1 MLTWPLLSDA
11 LILCVPLVLA
21 ALGGLIQMRSGIV
34 NIALEGQM
42 LIGALFGFTAS
53 AWTQSW
59 VGGLLIGAVAGAL
72 SGFVFTWIVTRLNA
86 NEIIVGLGFNLLVI
100 GSIGYVLKSVMGV
113 SGTLQVPNAVPVPST
128 SLVPEGWPQAIT
140 SIMNDKNPLF
150 WFAIVL
156 VVLMPLALKRTPIG
170 VHLRATGL
178 SFASAEALGIPARRI
193 RLGAGM
199 AAGALAALGGAQ
211 LSLGQVGLFNVD
223 MVAGRGYIALAAIY
237 FGAMIPLPTA
247 LACLIFAFFDALQIQ
262 LQLENISPSLVS
274 TLPYIMVIAGLALS
288 KAVIRVRRS
297 TRAFT

>member
-1 MLTWPLLSDA
+1 MLTWPLLGDA

-59 VGGLLIGAVAGAL
+59 IGGLLIGAVAGAL
-72 SGFVFTWIVTRLNA
+72 SGLVFTWIVTRLNA
-86 NEIIVGLGFNLLVI
+86 NEIIVGLGFNLVAI

-113 SGTLQVPNAVPVPST
+113 SGTLQVPNAVPVPTISI
-128 SLVPEGWPQAIT
+128 VPEAWPQAIT
-140 SIMNDKNPLF
+140 SILNDKNALF
-150 WFAIVL
+150 WFAIAL

-178 SFASAEALGIPARRI
+178 SLPSAEALGIPAKRI

-199 AAGALAALGGAQ
+199 AAGVLAALGGAQ

-247 LACLIFAFFDALQIQ
+247 LACLIFALFDALQIQ
-262 LQLENISPSLVS
+262 LQLENVSPSLVS
-274 TLPYIMVIAGLALS
+274 TLPYIMVITGLALS

>member
-1 MLTWPLLSDA
+1 MLTWSLFGDA
-11 LILCVPLVLA
+11 LILCIPLVLA

-34 NIALEGQM
+34 NIGLEGQM

-59 VGGLLIGAVAGAL
+59 LGGLLIGAIAGAA
-72 SGFVFTWIVTRLNA
+72 SGYIFTWLVTRLNA

-100 GSIGYVLKSVMGV
+100 GAIGYVLKSVMGV
-113 SGTLQVPNAVPVPST
+113 SGTLQVPDAVPMPSPSIVPDDW
-128 SLVPEGWPQAIT
+128 PEAAT
-140 SIMNDKNPLF
+140 AMLNDKDPLF
-150 WFAIVL
+150 WLAIAL
-156 VVLMPLALKRTPIG
+156 VVIMPFALKRTPVG

-178 SFASAEALGIPARRI
+178 SYASAEALGVPAQRI

-297 TRAFT
+297 ARAFT